1 MLSIFNKLIKD
12 NILLIF
18 LVIFILFISTNGKAE
33 TAHINYTDT
42 NMYNKLKGELE
53 GHGFT
58 VTGTNSGSVSL
69 NDFTGKDLHINI
81 AGSSNCGSGC
91 KTAYESYIGAGGT
104 VLIAGNGD
112 YDGNRAG
119 TIEALIESK
128 LSVGTITIHPYDANF
143 TSHSNGSQYSDT
155 SNYWVT
161 RNLFTMQSGGTA
173 IASNTSGG
181 SMYKSWAV
189 YDYGSNGGQLIVTF
203 DQAQFNSTNST
214 WSTRM
219 YTFLEETLEE
229 EGVLSAT
236 VNITPT
242 TTQSSTITTDK
253 AKTGNGVKM
262 NVDGDGN
269 TINIEQTGEDNF
281 IIGTDWSSDSAIT
294 GNNNTV
300 NIDQGNVTTSGSSG
314 NNGIALDITGNTNTL
329 NISQGDY
336 GTDTGDHR
344 IWLDIDG
351 STNTLTLQQRND
363 GTTSSEHYMN
373 LDLDSSSN
381 VITMQQ
387 LDNGDKTLFLDINN
401 NNNAVDINQSGSGE
415 HFLDLTL
422 GSGSY
427 AHDVDISQTGSGDHA
442 ARVDLD
448 GYSTDF
454 DLSQTGSTDQDYN
467 VDMTCGV
474 QAGCTLSTTQGN

>member
-1 MLSIFNKLIKD
+1 M
-12 NILLIF
+12 
-18 LVIFILFISTNGKAE
+18 FISTNGKAD
-33 TAHINYTDT
+33 TAHINYVTST
-42 NMYNKLKGELE
+42 NDQYLELKSELE
-53 GHGFT
+53 DLGYT
-58 VTGTNSGSVSL
+58 VTGTNSGTITLS
-69 NDFTGKDLHINI
+69 DFSSKDLHINI
-81 AGSSNCGSGC
+81 AGNSNCGSNC
-91 KTAYESYIGAGGT
+91 KTAYETYIGNGGN
-104 VLIAGNGD
+104 VIIAGNGD
-112 YDGNRAG
+112 YDGNRTG
-119 TIEALIESK
+119 NIEQLIESK
-128 LSVGTITIHPYDANF
+128 LSVGQITLLSYDANF
-143 TSHSNGSQYSDT
+143 VSYANGSYSGDAT
-155 SNYWVT
+155 SGYWVT
-161 RNLFTMQSGGTA
+161 RNLFSMQSGGTA
-173 IASNTSGG
+173 LGSNNSAGTHTQ
-181 SMYKSWAV
+181 KSWAV
-189 YDYGSNGGQLIVTF
+189 YDYGSNGGQLFVTF
-203 DQAQFNSTNST
+203 DQSQFKNSTSAYM
-214 WSTRM
+214 TRF
-219 YTFLEETLEE
+219 YAFLQQTLEN
-229 EGVLSAT
+229 EGILSAT

-300 NIDQGNVTTSGSSG
+300 NIDQGNVTTSGTSG

-336 GTDTGDHR
+336 ATDTGDHR

-401 NNNAVDINQSGSGE
+401 NNNAVDISQSGSGE

-427 AHDVDISQTGSGDHA
+427 AHDVDISQTGTGDHA